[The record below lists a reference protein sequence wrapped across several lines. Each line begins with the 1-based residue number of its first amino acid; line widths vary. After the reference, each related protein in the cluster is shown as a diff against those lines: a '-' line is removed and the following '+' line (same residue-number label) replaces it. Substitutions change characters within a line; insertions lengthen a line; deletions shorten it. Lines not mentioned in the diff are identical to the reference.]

1 MILTYILVAISIG
14 LGIILWMIWRRVS
27 TPAQPT
33 EDNSQRIIQSLNS
46 SMHMLQTNLHKIEEV
61 VHNRMQSSEDRL
73 NENFRHQ
80 TATFREQ
87 TQSSLN
93 AISQITE
100 RLGRLDETNKQVMS
114 FTEQLRS
121 FQDIL
126 KNPKQRGTIIGEY
139 YLETILSR
147 VLPPSTYKT
156 QYSFPNGE
164 IVDAAIFVGEHIIPV
179 DSKFSLDNYN
189 RIVEANN
196 TGNNADS
203 FVSEFK
209 KDIKTRIDETSKYIL
224 PSQGTL
230 DFAFMFI
237 PHESIYYDLL
247 VSEVGAIKVNTQDLV
262 SYAFQKKVI
271 MVSPTSFLAYLQTVL
286 QGLRALRIEKDA
298 QEIRKNVE
306 ELGRHM
312 KSYEEYHGKLGT
324 ALGTVV
330 NHYTATNKEFK
341 KIEKDVMRIT
351 GEKLGIDTVDVSK
364 PMLE

>member
-1 MILTYILVAISIG
+1 MILTYILIGISIG
-14 LGIILWMIWRRVS
+14 LVVFLWLIWCRISKPVEIV
-27 TPAQPT
+27 T
-33 EDNSQRIIQSLNS
+33 DNSQQIIQSLNA
-46 SMHMLQTNLHKIEEV
+46 SMQMLQNNLNKIEEV

-80 TATFREQ
+80 TSAFREQ
-87 TQSSLN
+87 TQSSLA

-114 FTEQLRS
+114 FTDQLRQ

-126 KNPKQRGTIIGEY
+126 KNPKQRGTIVGEY

-156 QYSFPNGE
+156 QYVFPSGD
-164 IVDAAIFVGEHIIPV
+164 IVDAAVFVGDHIIPI

-196 TGNNADS
+196 TGNNADA
-203 FVSEFK
+203 FVAEFK
-209 KDIKTRIDETSKYIL
+209 KDIKTRVDETARYIR
-224 PSQGTL
+224 PQDGTL

-247 VSEVGAIKVNTQDLV
+247 VSEVGAIKINTQDLV

-312 KSYEEYHGKLGT
+312 KSYEEYHGKLGMT
-324 ALGTVV
+324 INTVV
-330 NHYTATNKEFK
+330 NHYNATNKEFK
-341 KIEKDVMRIT
+341 KVEKDVLRIT
-351 GEKLGIDTVDVSK
+351 GGKLDIETIEIEKPV
-364 PMLE
+364 LE